1 MAKLI
6 SEQVAV
12 MERTIKEQNQ
22 KIEMLENLLCKAVA
36 EKNKTKARNNEL
48 KGLVLELIDRWWPLV
63 HSVGISDT
71 AKGLLK
77 KATETL
83 AK

>member
-1 MAKLI
+1 MEKL
-6 SEQVAV
+6 SEQVTV

-22 KIEMLENLLCKAVA
+22 KIEMLEKMLSQAIVEQNKA
-36 EKNKTKARNNEL
+36 NARSDEL